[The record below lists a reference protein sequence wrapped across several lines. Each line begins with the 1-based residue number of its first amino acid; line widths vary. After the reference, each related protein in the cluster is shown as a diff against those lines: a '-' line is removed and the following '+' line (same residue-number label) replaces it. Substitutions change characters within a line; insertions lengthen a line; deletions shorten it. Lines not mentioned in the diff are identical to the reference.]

1 MRQALFATVLLFLAG
16 CGFHLKGDWDLSH
29 LPAVGLNI
37 PDEALRG
44 AVEKHLTRQGVSI
57 SATAPVQIT
66 VQNVERERFQVAIGK
81 TRNSREFELTEAIE
95 VTVQKDEKLLGRTTL
110 ESRGTVQYQSGQY
123 LGNVE
128 EENQI
133 TAHLSDENAQ
143 RLIRYLRAISK

>member
-1 MRQALFATVLLFLAG
+1 M
-16 CGFHLKGDWDLSH
+16 
-29 LPAVGLNI
+29 
-37 PDEALRG
+37 
-44 AVEKHLTRQGVSI
+44 
-57 SATAPVQIT
+57 
-66 VQNVERERFQVAIGK
+66 ERERFQVAIGK

-128 EENQI
+128 EENEI